1 MQDNDFENKFCFN
14 YSETNSSLDVLLELI
29 KKKKTSIYDID
40 IKELTDQFTEY
51 FNLHKDSIS
60 LEEYSDYANMSAY
73 LVELKTRSLLSDSDL
88 SIKDNKTVE
97 EERDWLIKRLL
108 EHQMY
113 KNAIPLL
120 QSYQE
125 KRSYLFD
132 KIPEDFDEYMPTN
145 APLGKLPKRMS
156 PEKLKIALEN
166 VFLKNLIKERLESPV
181 DLHMSTQEYSLEE
194 VIYNLVNSL
203 NNNFPNGCLFSE
215 YFNSIPNDKSNIDY
229 FCMLF
234 FVVLSLVHQEY
245 LFFEEKN
252 NDFYITLNKN
262 LLTSNEETANFIEII
277 KKDLFGEQE

>member
-1 MQDNDFENKFCFN
+1 MHDNNFENKFCFN
-14 YSETNSSLDVLLELI
+14 YSETNSSLDILLELI

-88 SIKDNKTVE
+88 SIKDSKTVE

-145 APLGKLPKRMS
+145 APLGKLPKRMN

-215 YFNSIPNDKSNIDY
+215 YFKSIPDDKSNIDY

>member
-156 PEKLKIALEN
+156 PEKLKIAINELKEKEMIFDMKKEGLTLEMISKISKLPIN
-166 VFLKNLIKERLESPV
+166 KIKE
-181 DLHMSTQEYSLEE
+181 
-194 VIYNLVNSL
+194 II
-203 NNNFPNGCLFSE
+203 NN
-215 YFNSIPNDKSNIDY
+215 
-229 FCMLF
+229 
-234 FVVLSLVHQEY
+234 
-245 LFFEEKN
+245 
-252 NDFYITLNKN
+252 
-262 LLTSNEETANFIEII
+262 
-277 KKDLFGEQE
+277 